1 VVGTRLSFAGSNAR
15 ANYFS
20 RFPNLDY
27 VALARACGG
36 VGFKAEK
43 PGELR
48 ADINKALNAD
58 GPAIVDT
65 KVIFGRKFDDCH
77 SARPAGKAEAW
88 RFQSDG
94 GVSSFIL
101 GDAPMGCNLAL
112 PNEPKC
118 SRFVSEAGQYWT
130 VSPGGLRGWKPSC
143 SCLGRQSSP
152 ADRLRASYRAAWQ
165 PQEPPSCAPRS
176 SRPDSSY
183 LLTIGITCQVAADF

>member
-1 VVGTRLSFAGSNAR
+1 VPGAYAGFVVVVGTRLSFAGSNAR

-48 ADINKALNAD
+48 EDINKALNAD

-77 SARPAGKAEAW
+77 SARPAGKLRHGDFSQMAAFRASSW
-88 RFQSDG
+88 VTHPWVVTLRFQMSQNVL
-94 GVSSFIL
+94 VSY
-101 GDAPMGCNLAL
+101 
-112 PNEPKC
+112 PKLDNI
-118 SRFVSEAGQYWT
+118 GQY
-130 VSPGGLRGWKPSC
+130 PQGG
-143 SCLGRQSSP
+143 
-152 ADRLRASYRAAWQ
+152 
-165 PQEPPSCAPRS
+165 
-176 SRPDSSY
+176 
-183 LLTIGITCQVAADF
+183 